1 MSRAPNDASHAARAG
16 AAPAFVLACIL
27 ASALAAPAARAATH
41 RVDDSGSQVTNPN
54 VQMRWDA
61 SVPGAQGRGV
71 VGALEVAL
79 RLDVAAWRGRTGR
92 IYMTLPASPSGPL
105 QVAWTTQGRLLPGRL
120 SAGERAL
127 VYAGP
132 IADDALRD
140 RLRLTVQAD
149 GQRLERAETLNFSF
163 EIDLDDL

>member
-1 MSRAPNDASHAARAG
+1 MSRAARACC
-16 AAPAFVLACIL
+16 VLVL
-27 ASALAAPAARAATH
+27 ALAATAANAATY
-41 RVDDSGSQVTNPN
+41 RVDDSGSQVMNPN

-71 VGALEVAL
+71 TGALEVAL

-92 IYMTLPASPSGPL
+92 IYMRLPASPSGPL
-105 QVAWTTQGRLLPGRL
+105 RATWTTQGPLLPGQL
-120 SAGERAL
+120 IAGERAL
-127 VYAGP
+127 IYVGA

-149 GQRLERAETLNFSF
+149 GQRLERVETLNFTF
-163 EIDLDDL
+163 EIDLDGL